1 AEGGLGFSHKWNM
14 GWMHDSLAYIGE
26 DPLHRRY
33 HHHQLTFGLLYA
45 FSEHFI
51 LPISHD
57 EVVHGKHSLLDKMP
71 GDRWQKFAN
80 LRLYLSFMWS
90 HPGKKLLFMGC
101 EFGQWRE
108 WNHDGE
114 LDWYLLRYPEH
125 QGVQDL
131 VAALNRLYRELPAL
145 HARDGEALGF
155 EWLIGDDQANSV
167 YAWLRHA
174 AGEPS
179 LLAVHNFTP
188 VPRQGYRIGVPQGG
202 DWDVLLK

>member
-1 AEGGLGFSHKWNM
+1 
-14 GWMHDSLAYIGE
+14 
-26 DPLHRRY
+26 
-33 HHHQLTFGLLYA
+33 
-45 FSEHFI
+45 
-51 LPISHD
+51 
-57 EVVHGKHSLLDKMP
+57 KHSLLDKMP

-155 EWLIGDDQANSV
+155 EWLIGDDQAN
-167 YAWLRHA
+167 
-174 AGEPS
+174 
-179 LLAVHNFTP
+179 
-188 VPRQGYRIGVPQGG
+188 
-202 DWDVLLK
+202 

>member
-1 AEGGLGFSHKWNM
+1 
-14 GWMHDSLAYIGE
+14 
-26 DPLHRRY
+26 
-33 HHHQLTFGLLYA
+33 
-45 FSEHFI
+45 
-51 LPISHD
+51 
-57 EVVHGKHSLLDKMP
+57 VHGKHSLLDKMP

-145 HARDGEALGF
+145 HARDLYCYF
-155 EWLIGDDQANSV
+155 DN
-167 YAWLRHA
+167 
-174 AGEPS
+174 
-179 LLAVHNFTP
+179 
-188 VPRQGYRIGVPQGG
+188 
-202 DWDVLLK
+202 DVKVRAPYDARRL